1 MQVKYEP
8 WVIRNDTGEVW
19 GVKILDGEFAGTAL
33 SINEL
38 DEQED
43 SKELLLDYTVVQPP
57 EGMKV
62 EQVAGNNFD
71 AILNFIISDILQK
84 AVNEYENRKGNT
96 SESSE

>member
-8 WVIRNDTGEVW
+8 WVIRNDAGEVW
-19 GVKILDGEFAGTAL
+19 GVKLLDGEFAGAAL

-38 DEQED
+38 DEKDE
-43 SKELLLDYTVVQPP
+43 SKELILDYTVVQPP
-57 EGMKV
+57 EGMTV
-62 EQVAGNNFD
+62 EQVAGSNFD
-71 AILNFIISDILQK
+71 AMLNFIISDILQK